1 MHRIMIVEGNQ
12 DVGELILRAIHQL
25 EEYDVAVVYHDASE
39 ALNNLRMINPN
50 IMFINVLLKGMTG
63 IKLANL
69 IKEKHPEIKI
79 ILMSDDVRYAQEC
92 YEVGAERFIAKPFQK
107 EDILSVFESVDENLL
122 CQ

>member
-39 ALNNLRMINPN
+39 ALNNLKMINPN
-50 IMFINVLLKGMTG
+50 IMFINVLLRGMTG

-69 IKEKHPEIKI
+69 IKEKYPEIKI

-92 YEVGAERFIAKPFQK
+92 FEVGADQFIAKPFQK
-107 EDILSVFESVDENLL
+107 EDIIKVFESVDENLL